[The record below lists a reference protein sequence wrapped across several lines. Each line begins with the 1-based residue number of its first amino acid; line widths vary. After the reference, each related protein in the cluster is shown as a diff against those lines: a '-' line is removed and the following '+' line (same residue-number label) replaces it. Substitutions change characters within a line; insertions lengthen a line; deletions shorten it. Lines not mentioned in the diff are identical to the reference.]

1 MLRNQSN
8 GGKTMTKLLLTFG
21 SANAKEPI
29 VSKVIVETG
38 VQMNI
43 LSATVDERGGSMIID
58 FPDRE
63 LNRIREA
70 FESEG
75 VLSEQ
80 VESVDLDLEVCIACG
95 VCATVCPVDAITMSP
110 DFVINLQK
118 DKCIR
123 CMACIDSCPVSAIR
137 P

>member
-1 MLRNQSN
+1 
-8 GGKTMTKLLLTFG
+8 MTKLLLTFG
-21 SANAKEPI
+21 SDNAKEPI

-43 LSATVDERGGSMIID
+43 LAATVDERGGSMIID
-58 FPDRE
+58 FPNQD
-63 LNRIREA
+63 LNKVRDA

-75 VLSEQ
+75 VLFEQ
-80 VESVDLDLEVCIACG
+80 VESVDLNLEVCIACG
-95 VCATVCPVDAITMSP
+95 VCATVCPVDAIEMTP
-110 DFVINLQK
+110 DYLITLYK

-123 CMACIDSCPVSAIR
+123 CMACIDSCPVAAIR

>member
-1 MLRNQSN
+1 
-8 GGKTMTKLLLTFG
+8 MTKLLLTFG
-21 SANAKEPI
+21 SDNAKEPL

-43 LSATVDERGGSMIID
+43 LSATIDEHGGSMIID
-58 FPDRE
+58 FPDHER
-63 LNRIREA
+63 NRIREA

-80 VESVDLDLEVCIACG
+80 VESVDLDLDICFACG
-95 VCATVCPVDAITMSP
+95 VCATVCPVNAIIMTS
-110 DFVINLQK
+110 DFNIELK
-118 DKCIR
+118 KEKCIR
-123 CMACIDSCPVSAIR
+123 CMACIDTCPVRAIR